1 MVQHL
6 CLCGVHVG
14 DCGNAFLVVNDVL
27 CTLPSPPEGIVSKV
41 IFSYPLIVLLGLPD
55 VYFQVSPVPGPVSEP
70 ECRGTVHREGL
81 DILGD
86 PGFLV

>member
-6 CLCGVHVG
+6 CLFGVHVG

-41 IFSYPLIVLLGLPD
+41 VFSYPLIVLLGLPA
-55 VYFQVSPVPGPVSEP
+55 VYFQVRAVPGPVSEP
-70 ECRGTVHREGL
+70 ECRGTVHGEGL